1 MRFYCRCRLSL
12 CKKKKE
18 KRRLDHRVD
27 LVEYLQLT
35 MVSVPGSEYVT
46 SGREHQGVIPPRSNV
61 RERLRDQVFDQL
73 G

>member
-1 MRFYCRCRLSL
+1 
-12 CKKKKE
+12 
-18 KRRLDHRVD
+18 
-27 LVEYLQLT
+27 